1 MLACRDVTVSFG
13 DTTAVDGAS
22 LELGVGHVG
31 GLIGPSGCGKS
42 TLLRVIAG
50 LQRPDQG
57 TVTWNGVDITATPPH
72 TRPFGLMFQ
81 DYALFPHLDVAA
93 NVAFALRFSDITRAE
108 ANRRVGELLDLV
120 GLPGYESR
128 TIDGLSGGEQQRVA
142 LARTLAPSPDLLMLD
157 EPLGALDRSLRDD
170 LAPEMRRIFAALG
183 TTALYVTHD
192 HDEAFAVADD
202 VFVMRDGAIVGHGS
216 PAQLWERPPDLE
228 TARFLGYGPIVP
240 ATVSDGRVDVGFAIA
255 PWTGPA
261 GSYAAAM
268 RPGAVVLDP
277 AGAIDATVA
286 DATYTKDGYEL
297 RLEVGGTTVTAR
309 SSDRIPTGA
318 RVRAALD
325 PDHIS
330 LYPAQS
336 STSSDV

>member
-1 MLACRDVTVSFG
+1 MLACREVTVSFG
-13 DTTAVDGAS
+13 ETIAVDRAT
-22 LELGVGHVG
+22 LEVNIGRVG

-50 LQRPDQG
+50 LQRPDHG
-57 TVTWNGVDITATPPH
+57 SITWNGADITAAPPH
-72 TRPFGLMFQ
+72 ARPFGLMFQ

-93 NVAFALRFSDITRAE
+93 NVAFALRFSDTSRAE

-142 LARTLAPSPDLLMLD
+142 LARTLAPSPDVLMLD

-170 LAPEMRRIFAALG
+170 LVPEMRRIFSALG

-192 HDEAFAVADD
+192 HDEAFAVADG

-228 TARFLGYGPIVP
+228 TARFLGYGPVVA
-240 ATVSDGRVDVGFAIA
+240 ATVSNGRLDVGFAVA
-255 PWTGPA
+255 PWSGPA
-261 GSYAAAM
+261 GSYSAAM
-268 RPGAVVLDP
+268 RPGAVVIDP
-277 AGAIDATVA
+277 DGAIDAVVA

-297 RLEVGGTTVTAR
+297 RLEIGETTVAVR
-309 SSDRIPTGA
+309 CPDRLPAGT
-318 RVRAALD
+318 RVRAAVD
-325 PDHIS
+325 PDHIA
-330 LYPAQS
+330 LYPAQP